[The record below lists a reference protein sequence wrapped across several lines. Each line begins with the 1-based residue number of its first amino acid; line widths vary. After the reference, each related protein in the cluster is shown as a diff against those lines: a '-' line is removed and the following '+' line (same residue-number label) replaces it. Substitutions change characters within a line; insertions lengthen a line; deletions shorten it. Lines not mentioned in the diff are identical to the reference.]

1 MLISSLGGVRQFSEE
16 NPSREP
22 CETDETAEGTNER
35 GREREKEELRQRRS

>member
-22 CETDETAEGTNER
+22 CETDETAEGTSE
-35 GREREKEELRQRRS
+35 GEREKEELRQRRS